1 MKKLTT
7 AAALLLTTTGAHA
20 AGIDRN
26 LTNYGTLFEPGN
38 YVELS
43 YAAVKPSV
51 SGTYQAPF
59 DTLGGS
65 ASTGVMSKDFSTLS
79 GSLKYDLTPRLALG
93 LFFNQPFGADADYP
107 QGFYRG
113 LSAEWDSNGQTIMMK
128 YKVTPAISVYGGVRS
143 IESEANIVIPSQ
155 LLGASTGQELGAR
168 AGQAGAAAQEKA
180 DLARAA
186 GAAAAAAQ
194 ADGDLAQAQ
203 QLGAQAAAL
212 AAQAQALQAQAIELG
227 GQAQAIL
234 DPNSA
239 LTGRFTYTAHAEKD
253 RQTSYVIG
261 AAYEKP
267 EIALRVAFTYE
278 SGYTHKFSTTETFG
292 GADLPPSTTSISMPD
307 VYTLDFQS
315 GVAQD
320 TLVFGSIRHATWSDW
335 HVKPAGYANITGGE
349 EVTGIDSDS
358 TTYRLGVGRKFSDN
372 VSGFVRVTYEPSN
385 GDDLSRLAPT
395 DGSTS
400 FGVGGTYT
408 RDAFKITGG
417 VEYIKFGEG
426 NDDPARTNTRFAD
439 NDAVAV
445 GLSVGYRF

>member
-1 MKKLTT
+1 MKQMMKITAAFLLGTT
-7 AAALLLTTTGAHA
+7 AAQA

-26 LTNYGTLFEPGN
+26 LTNYGILFEQGN

-51 SGTYQAPF
+51 SGNYQEPYATF
-59 DTLGGS
+59 GGNG
-65 ASTGVMSKDFSTLS
+65 STGVMSKDFSTLS

-93 LFFNQPFGADADYP
+93 LFFNQPFGADANYP

-113 LSAEWDSNGQTIMMK
+113 LSAEWDSNGQTIVMK

-155 LLGASTGQELGAR
+155 LLGASTAK
-168 AGQAGAAAQEKA
+168 AAAT
-180 DLARAA
+180 
-186 GAAAAAAQ
+186 AAAAAQ
-194 ADGDLAQAQ
+194 QAGDLAQAQ
-203 QLGAQAAAL
+203 QLGAQA
-212 AAQAQALQAQAIELG
+212 
-227 GQAQAIL
+227 QAIL
-234 DPNSA
+234 DPASA

-253 RQTSYVIG
+253 RQTSYIIG
-261 AAYEKP
+261 AAYERP
-267 EIALRVAFTYE
+267 EIALRVALTYE
-278 SGYTHKFSTTETFG
+278 TGYTHKFGTTETFG
-292 GADLPPSTTSISMPD
+292 GADLPRSTTSISMPD

-315 GVAQD
+315 GVAKD

-335 HVKPAGYANITGGE
+335 HVRPAGYVDLTSGQD
-349 EVTGIDSDS
+349 VTGIDSDS
-358 TTYRLGVGRKFSDN
+358 TTYRLGVGRKFNDAI
-372 VSGFVRVTYEPSN
+372 SGFVRVTYEPGN

-400 FGVGGTYT
+400 FGIGGTYT
-408 RDAFKITGG
+408 KDAFKITGG

-426 NDDPARTNTRFAD
+426 NDDTSTTNTFFAD

-445 GLSVGYRF
+445 GVSVGYRF